1 MSTIFKTWLNHR
13 EEEADVEINT
23 LQSETQPDMVI
34 GLQELLD
41 RHTQGREVPLHSV
54 HYDEDEE
61 YIPDP
66 RTLDLVDY
74 DEALQQNKANIESLK
89 QTLSAKQQSEG
100 EASQAEK
107 ARRPLKSSERRGGS
121 SESEER
127 ADLAD
132 RGADT

>member
-23 LQSETQPDMVI
+23 MESETQPDMVI
-34 GLQELLD
+34 GLQDLLD

-54 HYDEDEE
+54 HYDEDDE

-89 QTLSAKQQSEG
+89 QNLSLKQQSEAEG
-100 EASQAEK
+100 SQAEK
-107 ARRPLKSSERRGGS
+107 ARRPLKSSEGRGDS
-121 SESEER
+121 SSSEER
-127 ADLAD
+127 ADQVD
-132 RGADT
+132 RRADT